1 LHKTKTECPP
11 EVNVAQ
17 LLGNTGC
24 VVRKAFGYVLL
35 VLSFLAWGA
44 IAALPLLDIS
54 IGTAAAIT
62 TALVVGGEASFFLAI
77 ALLGRE
83 AWGKMKSAFRKT
95 RNDARHGPDR

>member
-1 LHKTKTECPP
+1 MKK
-11 EVNVAQ
+11 V
-17 LLGNTGC
+17 
-24 VVRKAFGYVLL
+24 FGYVLL

-62 TALVVGGEASFFLAI
+62 TALVIGGEASFFLAL

-83 AWGKMKSAFRKT
+83 AWEKMKSVFRRK
-95 RNDARHGPDR
+95 RNGARNGSDQQEN